1 MRGFPKGAEGSY
13 KIINYTFAGIIV
25 IIFTYS
31 GIFSPQGNNY
41 PVSCV
46 HEQLTGLSC
55 PSCGMSHSF
64 SYIIRGDIKEAIKW
78 NEYGPRVFLFFLFQ
92 LILRISNIVILNRK
106 PQLIRSVSLSDIA
119 LSALSVGLGF
129 WQFVVYYF
137 TMFSDLS

>member
-1 MRGFPKGAEGSY
+1 MPGFPKGAEGSY
-13 KIINYTFAGIIV
+13 KIINYIFAGIIV
-25 IIFTYS
+25 IIFIYS

-64 SYIIRGDIKEAIKW
+64 SYIIRGDIKEAIIW

-92 LILRISNIVILNRK
+92 LMLRISNIVILNRK

-137 TMFSDLS
+137 TMFSG